1 MRWAEYHLLVWQL
14 GMLLCT
20 YCTVLFL
27 KNIILEPPMWT
38 FSTQVVNQVIFK
50 KTYLIVDMD
59 NIRVISLFS
68 CVLTIL
74 RLKVFIF
81 YFCV

>member
-1 MRWAEYHLLVWQL
+1 
-14 GMLLCT
+14 
-20 YCTVLFL
+20 
-27 KNIILEPPMWT
+27 MWT